1 MQIVVTGVNHE
12 SAPLALRERL
22 AVPDTELSGALRELR
37 EIVSECFILST
48 CNRVELYAVCG
59 HEGTGAEA
67 LRRWLGA
74 RGGLT
79 AAEVATASYSMGH
92 ETAALHAFRVA
103 AGLDSMIVGEDQI
116 LGQMRRALGAAR
128 DAGTLGPI
136 LERLGSSA
144 LASGKRV
151 RSSAELDLAAPSV
164 VSVAIDAAAR
174 TRGALAGARIVV
186 IGSGE
191 TASLALRHLRAS
203 GAAAVTVVARTS
215 ESAAALALAHA
226 IDAAPWDSLREL
238 LATADVVL
246 GCTASPVP
254 VVPAA
259 LVREARQAS
268 RGTLTCVD
276 LGVPRDFEPA
286 VRDLENVTLLDLDQI
301 GAEAADLRVERR
313 RHIAAAEELVA
324 DEVERFMGWWRE
336 REVAP
341 AIARLH
347 EHAHRIRAAELDRAL
362 SRLPGLSAR
371 ERDVIRA
378 LADRITSK
386 LLHDPTIALKR
397 DPEGANMALMLAR
410 LFRFPPPGEDPS
422 PAGAAAAAARTDSSN
437 PHLNSVDD
445 R

>member
-1 MQIVVTGVNHE
+1 M
-12 SAPLALRERL
+12 RERL
-22 AVPDTELSGALRELR
+22 SVPDAELSDALRELR
-37 EIVSECFILST
+37 EVASECFILST

-74 RGGLT
+74 RGGLS
-79 AAEVATASYSMGH
+79 ASEVATISYSRGH
-92 ETAALHAFRVA
+92 EAAALHAFRVA

-136 LERLGSSA
+136 LERVGSSA

-151 RSSAELDLAAPSV
+151 RSSTEMGLAAPSV
-164 VSVAIDAAAR
+164 VSVALDAAAR
-174 TRGALAGARIVV
+174 ERGTLGDAGIVV

-191 TASLALRHLRAS
+191 TAALALRHLRAC
-203 GAAAVTVVARTS
+203 GAARVTVVARRA

-226 IDAAPWDSLREL
+226 VDAAPWESLGEL

-254 VVPAA
+254 VVSAA
-259 LVREARQAS
+259 VVRDARQATS
-268 RGTLTCVD
+268 RSLTCVD

-286 VRDLENVTLLDLDQI
+286 VRDLENVTLLDLDQL
-301 GAEAADLRVERR
+301 GAEAASLRVRRR

-347 EHAHRIRAAELDRAL
+347 DHAHRIRAAELDRAL
-362 SRLPGLSAR
+362 ARLPGLSAR
-371 ERDVIRA
+371 EQDVIRA

-410 LFRFPPPGEDPS
+410 LFRLPPPGDDPS
-422 PAGAAAAAARTDSSN
+422 GAGSAAAAARTDSSN
-437 PHLNSVDD
+437 PHGNSVDD